1 MPFTGRGL
9 PHCEPTPL
17 PMTTATPADPTT
29 PSPASVPSTAAPLLD
44 WLASQ
49 ESAMFDLLAQ
59 VVNVDSGSGQEA
71 GVRQVAAL
79 LRSRLQSAGIAVQT
93 LPEPGW
99 GECLLARLPA
109 AHGADPATEPGHL
122 QLMGHMDTVFP
133 AGTVAQRP
141 WRVEGGKAFGPGVA
155 DMKSGLVMN
164 VFVLEALARFG
175 GNASPV
181 QLFFSCD
188 EEVGSPACRTVIREI
203 SQGARA
209 VLNAEPG
216 RITGNVV
223 NQRKGSYRID
233 FEVQGVAAHAGI
245 NPAQGASAIDALARK
260 ILALHA
266 LNDAE
271 PGITVNVGWV
281 QGGMASN
288 VVAPLASAHVDLR
301 YTAENDVDSILAR
314 IRAVIE
320 EESLPRTSG
329 RIVQQTGTLPMA
341 RTPDALLQAYQRSAE
356 RIGFTV
362 EGEFTGGAADSGI
375 TSSMGIPTL
384 CALGPVGGYAHS
396 EREFCDLST
405 FVPRAQALALTL
417 LALR

>member
-1 MPFTGRGL
+1 M
-9 PHCEPTPL
+9 
-17 PMTTATPADPTT
+17 TATLSP
-29 PSPASVPSTAAPLLD
+29 PASAAPLLQ
-44 WLASQ
+44 WLAGQ
-49 ESAMFDLLAQ
+49 ESAMVDLLARI
-59 VVNVDSGSGQEA
+59 VNVDSGSGHEE

-79 LRSRLQSAGIAVQT
+79 LRARLESAGIAVQT
-93 LPEPGW
+93 LPQPGW
-99 GECLLARLPA
+99 GDCLLTRLPGSNPA
-109 AHGADPATEPGHL
+109 AQGHL

-133 AGTVAQRP
+133 LGTAAERP

-164 VFVLEALARFG
+164 VFVAEALARFG

-181 QLFFSCD
+181 HLFFSCD
-188 EEVGSPACRTVIREI
+188 EEVGSPACRAVIREV

-216 RITGNVV
+216 RISGNVV
-223 NQRKGSYRID
+223 NERKGSYRID

-260 ILALHA
+260 IVALHA
-266 LNDAE
+266 LTDSQ
-271 PGITVNVGWV
+271 PGVTLNVGFV

-288 VVAPLASAHVDLR
+288 VVAPLARAHLDLR
-301 YTAENDVDSILAR
+301 YTAENDLDAILAR
-314 IRAVIE
+314 IRAIVE

-329 RIVQQTGTLPMA
+329 RIAAQTGTLPMA
-341 RTPDALLQAYQRSAE
+341 KTPDALLQAYQRSAAQV
-356 RIGFTV
+356 GFAV

-375 TSSMGIPTL
+375 TSSMGIPSL

-417 LALR
+417 LALD

>member
-1 MPFTGRGL
+1 MSSQ
-9 PHCEPTPL
+9 
-17 PMTTATPADPTT
+17 PAVFAAISDISPERA
-29 PSPASVPSTAAPLLD
+29 PSSQAMLQ

-49 ESAMFDLLAQ
+49 EQAMVDLLEQ
-59 VVNVDSGSGQEA
+59 VVNVDSGSGHVE
-71 GVRQVAAL
+71 GVKQVAAL
-79 LRSRLQSAGIAVQT
+79 LRARLEAAGITVQT

-99 GECLLARLPA
+99 GECLLARIPGSNA
-109 AHGADPATEPGHL
+109 QATGHL

-133 AGTVAQRP
+133 RGTAAARP
-141 WRVEGGKAFGPGVA
+141 FRIDNGKAYGPGVA

-216 RITGNVV
+216 RISGNVV
-223 NQRKGSYRID
+223 NERKGSYRID
-233 FEVQGVAAHAGI
+233 FEVQGVAAHAGV
-245 NPAQGASAIDALARK
+245 NPQQGASAIEALAHK
-260 ILALHA
+260 TLALHA
-266 LNDAE
+266 LTGSQ
-271 PGITVNVGWV
+271 PGLNLNVGFV
-281 QGGMASN
+281 EGGMASN
-288 VVAPLASAHVDLR
+288 VVAPLAKAHLDMR
-301 YTAENDVDSILAR
+301 YTAENDLEAALAQV
-314 IRAVIE
+314 RAIIE
-320 EESLPRTSG
+320 AEHLPRTSG
-329 RIVQQTGTLPMA
+329 RITAITGTLPMA
-341 RTPDALLQAYQRSAE
+341 RTPDALLQAYRKSAAQV
-356 RIGFTV
+356 GFAV

-375 TSSMGIPTL
+375 TSSMGIASL
-384 CALGPVGGYAHS
+384 CAVGPVGGYPHS

-417 LALR
+417 LALG

>member
-1 MPFTGRGL
+1 MSFVQHLSPSS
-9 PHCEPTPL
+9 
-17 PMTTATPADPTT
+17 A
-29 PSPASVPSTAAPLLD
+29 PSPTIGDPAPLTPTAQSVLD

-49 ESAMFDLLAQ
+49 QQAMTDLLARI
-59 VVNVDSGSGQEA
+59 VNIDSGSGHEA
-71 GVRQVAAL
+71 GTRAVAAV
-79 LRSRLQSAGIAVQT
+79 LRERLESAGIAVQT

-99 GECLLARLPA
+99 GDCLLARVAGSDA
-109 AHGADPATEPGHL
+109 AATGHL

-133 AGTVAQRP
+133 LGTAAARP
-141 WRVEGGKAFGPGVA
+141 WRVEDGKAYGPGVA

-164 VFVLEALARFG
+164 VFVAEALARFG

-181 QLFFSCD
+181 HLLFTCD
-188 EEVGSPACRTVIREI
+188 EEVGSPACRHVIRQHV
-203 SQGARA
+203 QGARA

-216 RITGNVV
+216 RISGNVV
-223 NQRKGSYRID
+223 NERKGSYRID
-233 FEVQGVAAHAGI
+233 FEVTGVAAHAGI

-266 LNDAE
+266 LNGCE
-271 PGITVNVGWV
+271 PGITVNVGFV

-288 VVAPLASAHVDLR
+288 VVAPLASAHADLR
-301 YTAENDVDSILAR
+301 YTADNDLQGVLAR
-314 IRAVIE
+314 IQAIIE

-329 RIVQQTGTLPMA
+329 RIIESRGALPMA
-341 RTPDALLQAYQRSAE
+341 RTPDHILDLYQRAAAQVGFVVQAE
-356 RIGFTV
+356 S
-362 EGEFTGGAADSGI
+362 TGGAADSGI
-375 TSSMGIPTL
+375 TSDMGIPSL

-417 LALR
+417 MALR

>member
-1 MPFTGRGL
+1 MSSAL
-9 PHCEPTPL
+9 AASAPTL
-17 PMTTATPADPTT
+17 
-29 PSPASVPSTAAPLLD
+29 AAQPLLD
-44 WLASQ
+44 WLAAQ
-49 ESAMFDLLAQ
+49 EGAMFDLLRQ
-59 VVNVDSGSGQEA
+59 VVDTDSGSGHVP
-71 GVRQVAAL
+71 GVLQVAAL
-79 LRSRLQSAGIAVQT
+79 LRGRLEAAGIAVQT
-93 LPEPGW
+93 TPQPGW
-99 GECLLARLPA
+99 GECLLARVPGSNPA
-109 AHGADPATEPGHL
+109 ATGHL

-133 AGTVAQRP
+133 LGTAAERP

-181 QLFFSCD
+181 HLFFSCD
-188 EEVGSPACRTVIREI
+188 EEVGSPACRTLIREI

-216 RITGNVV
+216 RISGNVV
-223 NQRKGSYRID
+223 VERKGSYRID

-245 NPAQGASAIDALARK
+245 NPAQGASAIEALARK
-260 ILALHA
+260 IVALHA
-266 LNDAE
+266 LSGCE
-271 PGITVNVGWV
+271 PGITLNVGFI

-288 VVAPLASAHVDLR
+288 VVAPLASAHLDLR
-301 YTAENDVDSILAR
+301 YTAENDLDAVLAR
-314 IRAVIE
+314 IRAIIE

-329 RIVQQTGTLPMA
+329 RIVAQTGTLPMA
-341 RTPDALLQAYQRSAE
+341 RTPADLLQAYQHSAAQV
-356 RIGFTV
+356 GFAV

-375 TSSMGIPTL
+375 TSSMGIPSL

-396 EREFCDLST
+396 EREFCDLGT

-417 LALR
+417 LALG

>member
-1 MPFTGRGL
+1 MSFVQHLSPSSA
-9 PHCEPTPL
+9 PS
-17 PMTTATPADPTT
+17 PTT
-29 PSPASVPSTAAPLLD
+29 GDPAPLTPTAQSVLD

-49 ESAMFDLLAQ
+49 QQAMTDLLARI
-59 VVNVDSGSGQEA
+59 VNIDSGSGHEA
-71 GVRQVAAL
+71 GTRAVAAV
-79 LRSRLQSAGIAVQT
+79 LRERLESAGIAVQT

-99 GECLLARLPA
+99 GDCLLARVAGSDA
-109 AHGADPATEPGHL
+109 AATGHL

-133 AGTVAQRP
+133 LGTAAARP
-141 WRVEGGKAFGPGVA
+141 WRVEDGKAYGPGVA

-164 VFVLEALARFG
+164 VFVAEALARFG

-181 QLFFSCD
+181 HLLFTCD
-188 EEVGSPACRTVIREI
+188 EEVGSPACRHVIRQHV
-203 SQGARA
+203 QGARA

-216 RITGNVV
+216 RISGNVV
-223 NQRKGSYRID
+223 NERKGSYRID
-233 FEVQGVAAHAGI
+233 FEVTGVAAHAGI

-266 LNDAE
+266 LNGCE
-271 PGITVNVGWV
+271 PGITVNVGFV

-288 VVAPLASAHVDLR
+288 VVAPLASAHADLR
-301 YTAENDVDSILAR
+301 YTADNDLQGVLAR
-314 IRAVIE
+314 IQAIIE

-329 RIVQQTGTLPMA
+329 RIIESRGALPMA
-341 RTPDALLQAYQRSAE
+341 RTPDHILDLYQRAAAQVGFAVQAE
-356 RIGFTV
+356 S
-362 EGEFTGGAADSGI
+362 TGGAADSGI
-375 TSSMGIPTL
+375 TSDMGIPSL

-417 LALR
+417 MALR

>member
-1 MPFTGRGL
+1 M
-9 PHCEPTPL
+9 
-17 PMTTATPADPTT
+17 TATSSAPAV
-29 PSPASVPSTAAPLLD
+29 PASAQPLLD

-49 ESAMFDLLAQ
+49 EQAMADLLAQ
-59 VVNVDSGSGQEA
+59 VVNIDSGSGHEE
-71 GVRQVAAL
+71 GVRRVAAV
-79 LRSRLQSAGIAVQT
+79 LRGRLEAAGIPVQT

-99 GECLLARLPA
+99 GECILARVPGSNA
-109 AHGADPATEPGHL
+109 AASGHY

-133 AGTVAQRP
+133 LGTAAQRP

-164 VFVLEALARFG
+164 VFVAEALARFG
-175 GNASPV
+175 GNATPV
-181 QLFFSCD
+181 HLLFTAD
-188 EEVGSPACRTVIREI
+188 EEVGSPACRTVIREHV
-203 SQGARA
+203 QGARA

-216 RITGNVV
+216 RISGNVV
-223 NQRKGSYRID
+223 NERKGSYRID

-266 LNDAE
+266 LNGCE
-271 PGITVNVGWV
+271 PGITVNVGFI

-301 YTAENDVDSILAR
+301 YTAGNDLEGVLAR
-314 IRAVIE
+314 IQAVIE

-329 RIVQQTGTLPMA
+329 RIVAKTGTLPMA
-341 RTPDALLQAYQRSAE
+341 RTPDDLLQTYQRCAE
-356 RIGFTV
+356 QVGFKV
-362 EGEFTGGAADSGI
+362 EGEATGGAADSGI
-375 TSSMGIPTL
+375 TSNMGIPSL

-396 EREFCDLST
+396 EREFCDLTT

-417 LALR
+417 LALG

>member
-1 MPFTGRGL
+1 MS
-9 PHCEPTPL
+9 
-17 PMTTATPADPTT
+17 AIA
-29 PSPASVPSTAAPLLD
+29 PSTAPAPAAATLHSPLLQ

-49 ESAMFDLLAQ
+49 ESAMVDLLAQ
-59 VVNVDSGSGQEA
+59 IVNVDSGSGHEA
-71 GVRQVAAL
+71 GVKQVAAL
-79 LRSRLQSAGIAVQT
+79 LRARLEAAGVTVQT
-93 LPEPGW
+93 LPQPGW
-99 GECLLARLPA
+99 GDCLLARIPGANPA
-109 AHGADPATEPGHL
+109 ATGHL

-133 AGTVAQRP
+133 LGTAAERP

-164 VFVLEALARFG
+164 VFVAEALARFG

-188 EEVGSPACRTVIREI
+188 EEVGSPACRTVIREV

-216 RITGNVV
+216 RISGNVV
-223 NQRKGSYRID
+223 NERKGSYRID
-233 FEVQGVAAHAGI
+233 FEVHGVAAHAGI

-266 LNDAE
+266 LTDSQ
-271 PGITVNVGWV
+271 PGLTLNVGFV

-288 VVAPLASAHVDLR
+288 VVAPLARAHLDLR
-301 YTAENDVDSILAR
+301 YTAENDLDAILEK
-314 IRAVIE
+314 IRAIVE

-329 RIVQQTGTLPMA
+329 RIVAQTGTLPMA
-341 RTPDALLQAYQRSAE
+341 KTPADLLRAYQHSAAQV
-356 RIGFTV
+356 GFAV

-375 TSSMGIPTL
+375 TSSMGIPSL

-417 LALR
+417 MALG

>member
-1 MPFTGRGL
+1 M
-9 PHCEPTPL
+9 
-17 PMTTATPADPTT
+17 TATLSP
-29 PSPASVPSTAAPLLD
+29 PASAAPLLQ
-44 WLASQ
+44 WLAGQ
-49 ESAMFDLLAQ
+49 ESAMVDLLARI
-59 VVNVDSGSGQEA
+59 VNVDSGSGHEE

-79 LRSRLQSAGIAVQT
+79 LRARLDSAGIAVQT
-93 LPEPGW
+93 LPQPGW
-99 GECLLARLPA
+99 GDCLLARLPGGNPA
-109 AHGADPATEPGHL
+109 AQGHL

-133 AGTVAQRP
+133 LGTAAERP

-164 VFVLEALARFG
+164 VFVAEALARFG

-181 QLFFSCD
+181 HLFFSCD
-188 EEVGSPACRTVIREI
+188 EEVGSPACRAVIREV

-216 RITGNVV
+216 RISGNVV
-223 NQRKGSYRID
+223 NERKGSYRID

-260 ILALHA
+260 IVALHA
-266 LNDAE
+266 LTDSQ
-271 PGITVNVGWV
+271 PGVTLNVGFV

-288 VVAPLASAHVDLR
+288 VVAPLA
-301 YTAENDVDSILAR
+301 R
-314 IRAVIE
+314 IRAIVE

-329 RIVQQTGTLPMA
+329 RIVAQTGTLPMA
-341 RTPDALLQAYQRSAE
+341 KTPDALLQAYQRSAAQV
-356 RIGFTV
+356 GFAV

-375 TSSMGIPTL
+375 TSSMGIPSL

-417 LALR
+417 LALD

>member
-1 MPFTGRGL
+1 
-9 PHCEPTPL
+9 
-17 PMTTATPADPTT
+17 MTTTIKAE
-29 PSPASVPSTAAPLLD
+29 SPATGQALPPAAQPLLA

-49 ESAMFDLLAQ
+49 ESAMFDLLRQ
-59 VVNVDSGSGQEA
+59 VVDTDSGSGHVA
-71 GVRQVAAL
+71 GVQQVAAL
-79 LRSRLQSAGIAVQT
+79 LRGRLEAAGIAVQT
-93 LPEPGW
+93 LPQPGW
-99 GECLLARLPA
+99 GECLLARIPGSDPA
-109 AHGADPATEPGHL
+109 AAGHL

-133 AGTVAQRP
+133 LGTAAERP
-141 WRVEGGKAFGPGVA
+141 WRVEAGKAFGPGVA

-164 VFVLEALARFG
+164 VFVAEALARFG

-181 QLFFSCD
+181 HLFFSCD

-223 NQRKGSYRID
+223 VERKGSYRID

-245 NPAQGASAIDALARK
+245 NPAQGASAIEALARK
-260 ILALHA
+260 TVALHA
-266 LNDAE
+266 LNGCE
-271 PGITVNVGWV
+271 PGVTLNVGFI

-288 VVAPLASAHVDLR
+288 VVAPLARAHLDLR
-301 YTAENDVDSILAR
+301 YTAENNLEAVLAR

-329 RIVQQTGTLPMA
+329 RIVEQTGTLPMA
-341 RTPDALLQAYQRSAE
+341 KTPADLLAAYQRSAAQV
-356 RIGFTV
+356 GFAV

-375 TSSMGIPTL
+375 TSSMGIPSL

-396 EREFCDLST
+396 EREFCDLTT

-417 LALR
+417 LALG

>member
-1 MPFTGRGL
+1 M
-9 PHCEPTPL
+9 HI
-17 PMTTATPADPTT
+17 ATST
-29 PSPASVPSTAAPLLD
+29 PSLDAAHAQPLLD

-49 ESAMFDLLAQ
+49 ESAMFELLAQ

-79 LRSRLQSAGIAVQT
+79 LRGHLEAAGIAVQT

-109 AHGADPATEPGHL
+109 ASSAAAATQPGHL

-141 WRVEGGKAFGPGVA
+141 WRIEGGKAFGPGVA

-266 LNDAE
+266 LNQLE

-301 YTAENDVDSILAR
+301 YTAENDLENILAR

-341 RTPDALLQAYQRSAE
+341 RTPDDLLQAYQRSAE
-356 RIGFTV
+356 RIGFQV

-396 EREFCDLST
+396 EREFCDLAT

>member
-1 MPFTGRGL
+1 M
-9 PHCEPTPL
+9 
-17 PMTTATPADPTT
+17 TATLSP
-29 PSPASVPSTAAPLLD
+29 PASAAPLLQ
-44 WLASQ
+44 WLAGQ
-49 ESAMFDLLAQ
+49 ESAMVDLLARI
-59 VVNVDSGSGQEA
+59 VNVDSGSGHEE

-79 LRSRLQSAGIAVQT
+79 LRARLESAGIAVQT
-93 LPEPGW
+93 LPQPGW
-99 GECLLARLPA
+99 GDCLLARLPGGNPA
-109 AHGADPATEPGHL
+109 AQGHL

-133 AGTVAQRP
+133 LGTAAERP

-164 VFVLEALARFG
+164 VFVAEALARFG

-181 QLFFSCD
+181 HLFFSCD
-188 EEVGSPACRTVIREI
+188 EEVGSPACRAVIREV

-216 RITGNVV
+216 RISGNVV
-223 NQRKGSYRID
+223 NERKGSYRID

-260 ILALHA
+260 IVALHA
-266 LNDAE
+266 LTDSQ
-271 PGITVNVGWV
+271 PGVTLNVGFV

-288 VVAPLASAHVDLR
+288 VVAPLARAHLDLR
-301 YTAENDVDSILAR
+301 YTAENDLDAILAH
-314 IRAVIE
+314 IRAIVE

-329 RIVQQTGTLPMA
+329 RIVAQTGTLPMA
-341 RTPDALLQAYQRSAE
+341 KTPDALLQAYQRSAAQV
-356 RIGFTV
+356 GFAV

-375 TSSMGIPTL
+375 TSSMGIPSL

-417 LALR
+417 LALD